1 VYTKDQVLAGMQLLR
16 DPVQA
21 VVVPRPVAA
30 ADPGRDALLD
40 AIRTRGTLRV
50 GFLSNSLPFAFF
62 NARGDLVGFDVELA
76 HRLAA
81 ELHVTLEYVPV
92 DRTELADR
100 LSDGSCDIVMSGTV
114 LTPDRADRMLFSNS
128 YFDETLGVI
137 VEDDRRAAFMTW
149 SAIRATPGLTV
160 AVPDVPYYV
169 DAVRELLPDAA
180 IQRFEDVSKL
190 LNASGNADTVV
201 FPAERGSAWTLL
213 YPRYT
218 VVVPTPSR
226 VRLPLAFPI
235 GRHDE
240 RFARYVNT
248 WLELKQKDGTLASL
262 YDYWI
267 LGRTDDGARRRW
279 SVVRNVLHWER

>member
-1 VYTKDQVLAGMQLLR
+1 
-16 DPVQA
+16 
-21 VVVPRPVAA
+21 
-30 ADPGRDALLD
+30 
-40 AIRTRGTLRV
+40 
-50 GFLSNSLPFAFF
+50 
-62 NARGDLVGFDVELA
+62 
-76 HRLAA
+76 
-81 ELHVTLEYVPV
+81 
-92 DRTELADR
+92 
-100 LSDGSCDIVMSGTV
+100 
-114 LTPDRADRMLFSNS
+114 
-128 YFDETLGVI
+128 
-137 VEDDRRAAFMTW
+137 
-149 SAIRATPGLTV
+149 
-160 AVPDVPYYV
+160 VPYYV